1 MLNEKIIKIC
11 EQKFIYLNHSPRTK
25 ENYMYHIKDFIKSV
39 GDKQIA
45 HLNSKD
51 FQYYL
56 DNYKFSSVSQQNQ
69 VISNKNPMYGN
80 LIVSIDTKIQ

>member
-11 EQKFIYLNHSPRTK
+11 EQKFIYLNYSPRTK

-69 VISNKNPMYGN
+69 VINSMRLN
-80 LIVSIDTKIQ
+80 